1 MLMYFILES
10 TKIFQRK
17 KKPSQ
22 MRFFRD
28 DDKITFPRQDGNYK
42 NYYKATTENVTVT
55 NFSLTIR
62 LS

>member
-1 MLMYFILES
+1 
-10 TKIFQRK
+10 
-17 KKPSQ
+17 